1 MAYEVTFKLKNREKL
16 FTADT
21 VDSAYEKFLK
31 EYGEVLNE
39 LEHVTV
45 DCSIIGKSAKFSAK
59 SFKKE
64 FKHVEDDYNE
74 QLIPEKMYSAN
85 GVAVERDL
93 QNGDFVT
100 IAMAEST
107 DMAEKIAKGLN
118 WLSEMEEADQ
128 IEREGEEAGEDN

>member
-31 EYGEVLNE
+31 EYGEALNE

-45 DCSIIGKSAKFSAK
+45 DCSIIGKSAKFSAN

-64 FKHVEDDYNE
+64 FKHVEDDYKE

-100 IAMAEST
+100 IAMADST
-107 DMAEKIAKGLN
+107 ETAKTIAKALN
-118 WLSEMEEADQ
+118 KLNET
-128 IEREGEEAGEDN
+128 EDK

>member
-45 DCSIIGKSAKFSAK
+45 DWSIIGKSAKFSEK
-59 SFKKE
+59 SFK
-64 FKHVEDDYNE
+64 
-74 QLIPEKMYSAN
+74 
-85 GVAVERDL
+85 R
-93 QNGDFVT
+93 T
-100 IAMAEST
+100 I
-107 DMAEKIAKGLN
+107 
-118 WLSEMEEADQ
+118 
-128 IEREGEEAGEDN
+128 

>member
-31 EYGEVLNE
+31 EYGEALNE

-45 DCSIIGKSAKFSAK
+45 DCSIIGKSAKFSAN

-74 QLIPEKMYSAN
+74 GLYFAN

-100 IAMAEST
+100 IAMADST
-107 DMAEKIAKGLN
+107 ETAKTIAKALN
-118 WLSEMEEADQ
+118 KLNET
-128 IEREGEEAGEDN
+128 EDK